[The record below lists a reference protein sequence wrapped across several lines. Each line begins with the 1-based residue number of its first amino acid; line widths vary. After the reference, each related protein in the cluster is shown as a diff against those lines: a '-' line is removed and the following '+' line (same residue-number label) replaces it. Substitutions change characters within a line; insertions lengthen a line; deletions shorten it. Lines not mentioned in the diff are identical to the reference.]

1 MSLDGAYDED
11 NIFAKIIRGEI
22 PAVRVF
28 EDDHVLAIM
37 DVFPQ
42 SRGHALVIPKQSRAR
57 NLLEETPENA
67 AALMLGVQRLAKAAR
82 AALNPDGVR
91 VVQFNGDAG
100 GQTVFHLHMHV
111 IPVWDDQP
119 VGRHG
124 QTGMAD
130 VAGLKALAEQIAAQ
144 LS

>member
-1 MSLDGAYDED
+1 MSLDGAYDHD
-11 NIFAKIIRGEI
+11 NIFAKIIRGDM

-42 SRGHALVIPKQSRAR
+42 SRGHALVIPKQSQAR
-57 NLLEETPENA
+57 NLLEETPQNA
-67 AALMLGVQRLAKAAR
+67 AALMLAVQKLAKAVR
-82 AALNPDGVR
+82 AALNPDGIR
-91 VVQFNGDAG
+91 IAQFNGEPG

-111 IPVWDDQP
+111 VPVWADQP
-119 VGRHG
+119 MGRHG

-130 VAGLKALAEQIAAQ
+130 LDELKALAGQIAAK